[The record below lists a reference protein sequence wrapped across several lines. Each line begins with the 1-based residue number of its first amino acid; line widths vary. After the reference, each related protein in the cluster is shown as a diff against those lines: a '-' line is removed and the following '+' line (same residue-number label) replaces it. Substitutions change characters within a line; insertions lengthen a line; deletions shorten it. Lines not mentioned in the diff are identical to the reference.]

1 MAREFRDIGMVER
14 IMTNGTINIAD
25 ELTNQCNFN
34 VMNGSVM
41 LCLKI

>member
-1 MAREFRDIGMVER
+1 MVRELCDVGMVER
-14 IMTNGTINIAD
+14 IMTNGAINIAD